1 MQFRQEGRH
10 HLCEVIPSSRNA
22 VQWIAVV
29 FCETPV
35 FLPNC
40 AHDATGAPTDRTVEE
55 SAVCTCFYREGHRHL
70 CCHAEAE
77 PTEANDSEY
86 AGGLPVRHSET
97 PTFQRE
103 GERSFS
109 DHTETDA
116 AHPED
121 KTVEISCA
129 IL

>member
-1 MQFRQEGRH
+1 MKCDAGIHEKTCTFVVLSGDTTMF
-10 HLCEVIPSSRNA
+10 PSFGECVST
-22 VQWIAVV
+22 
-29 FCETPV
+29 E
-35 FLPNC
+35 L
-40 AHDATGAPTDRTVEE
+40 TV
-55 SAVCTCFYREGHRHL
+55 
-70 CCHAEAE
+70 
-77 PTEANDSEY
+77 SEY

-103 GERSFS
+103 SERSFS

-116 AHPED
+116 AHPEV

>member
-1 MQFRQEGRH
+1 MPLVPRQIEPLRSQQF
-10 HLCEVIPSSRNA
+10 A
-22 VQWIAVV
+22 VFTEKVSDI
-29 FCETPV
+29 
-35 FLPNC
+35 
-40 AHDATGAPTDRTVEE
+40 
-55 SAVCTCFYREGHRHL
+55 L
-70 CCHAEAE
+70 CCHVEAE

-86 AGGLPVRHSET
+86 AWGLPVQYSET

-103 GERSFS
+103 GEHSFS